1 MNRKMLWFG
10 PCLLALLSA
19 TPTTAASRPAPSRSL
34 APTIVGGQWTW
45 VGGLDHSPQSE
56 RYGVYGTK
64 GVPAP
69 ENAPGARHSFVSW
82 TDASGNFWLFG
93 GEGHGAAGDGRLNDL
108 WKWDGA
114 AWTWMSGSDSPNGNG
129 VYGTKGIAAPGNVPG
144 ARSASVSWTD
154 ASGHLWLFGGIG
166 HAANFLQGSL
176 NDLWRWDGT
185 NWTWVSGSSELDQ
198 LGIYGTK
205 RVASPESVPGA
216 RMSSVSWTDA
226 SGNLWLFGGRTYL
239 SSGSDFHLN
248 DLWRWDG
255 ATWTWMSGSDGQD
268 QPGTYGTK
276 GIAGSDNVPGA
287 RQSSVS
293 WIDAS
298 GSFWL
303 FGGSGRSATGAGY
316 LNDLWRWDGT
326 AWTWVSGSNTTD
338 QYGSYGTKGT
348 GAPGNVPGA
357 RRGSVAWSDPAG
369 NLCLFGGEGFAA
381 EDSFDGGSLNDVWRW
396 DGATWTWLSGSDYP
410 GQKGTYG
417 TKGVPAPANVPGA
430 RRGSVAWRDT
440 TGSLWLFGG
449 VGHTAIEFRN
459 LNDLWKWDGTAWTW
473 IGGPSGESNVGVFG
487 TKGVP
492 APENLPRPRYSPV
505 SGTDSSGNFW
515 LFGGKAFSHPSSG
528 DGIFNDLWRWDGTY
542 WTWMSG
548 TGKSGQAGVYGT
560 KGVAAPENAPGA
572 RCFGVSWTGADGSFW
587 LFGGYG
593 SAAVGMGYL
602 NDLWRWDGTNWTW
615 VSGSDAPSP
624 AGVYGTKGV
633 PAPENVP
640 PPRAHP
646 VSWTDAAGNLWLFG
660 GDLPA
665 ADGTTEARNDLWR
678 WDGTNWTWISGT
690 DQSYQYGVYGTKGVA
705 TPDNVPGT
713 RSGSAS
719 WTDASGNLWLFGG
732 NGLAA
737 AESGRLNDLWKWDGT
752 NWTWISGSDQSNRDG
767 VYGTRGVA
775 AQGNVPGARSSS
787 LSWKDASGNLWLF
800 GGEFF
805 DGFFGG
811 LFNDLWRWDGTSWTW
826 ISGSNTPYQSGTYG
840 TLGVP
845 AAGNVPGSRKLSA
858 SWADASGNLWLFG
871 GMGLGQ
877 SPVDGYLAARLNDLW
892 VFGTTCGSVAPPMA
906 GNGGPYGTG
915 ATIRLTASSV
925 AGATYLWTGP
935 NGFSS
940 TNQNPTIPNATLAME
955 GTYSVAMIVGG
966 CAAAPSDT
974 TVVVV
979 PGQPLTVSKSGAGA
993 GLVSSVPSGID
1004 CGSDCSAWFPSDSP
1018 VTLTATAEAGSR
1030 FAGWSGAGCAG
1041 TEPCS
1046 VTVSGATSVSATFL
1060 PASGVGFHTLA
1071 PCRVVDTRGSAGP
1084 YGGPALE
1091 AGEARAFAIGGQ
1103 CGVPADAAAVA
1114 LNVTVTNPTA
1124 PGSLTVYPGTGLAP
1138 GASTIAFPAGK
1149 TRANNLTT
1157 GLVNGLLTVVD
1168 RQEAGTTHFIVDVC
1182 GYFR

>member
-1 MNRKMLWFG
+1 MNRKMFWLG

-19 TPTTAASRPAPSRSL
+19 TPTAATSGTAPSRS
-34 APTIVGGQWTW
+34 APPTIVGGQWTW

-56 RYGVYGTK
+56 PYGNYGTK
-64 GVPAP
+64 GVPAS
-69 ENAPGARHSFVSW
+69 ENAPGARYSFVSW

-93 GEGHGAAGDGRLNDL
+93 GEGHGASGDGRLNDL

-114 AWTWMSGSDSPNGNG
+114 AWTWMSGSDDPDGYG
-129 VYGTKGIAAPGNVPG
+129 VYGTRGIAAPGNVPG
-144 ARSASVSWTD
+144 ARSGSVSWTD
-154 ASGHLWLFGGIG
+154 ASGNLWLFGGLG
-166 HAANFLQGSL
+166 NATNEHGPL
-176 NDLWRWDGT
+176 NDLWKWDGT
-185 NWTWVSGSSELDQ
+185 SWTWVSGSSAPDQ

-205 RVASPESVPGA
+205 GLASPGNVPGA

-226 SGNLWLFGGRTYL
+226 SGNLWLFGGRAYIPA
-239 SSGSDFHLN
+239 GSASTLN

-255 ATWTWMSGSDGQD
+255 ANWTWMSGSVGQD

-276 GIAGSDNVPGA
+276 GVADPDNVPGA

-303 FGGSGRSATGAGY
+303 FGGWGHSATGAGY
-316 LNDLWRWDGT
+316 LNDLWKWDGT
-326 AWTWVSGSNTTD
+326 AWTWVSGSSTTD

-348 GAPGNVPGA
+348 GAPGNGPGA
-357 RRGSVAWSDPAG
+357 RSGSIAWNDPAG
-369 NLCLFGGEGFAA
+369 NLCLFGGVGFAA
-381 EDSFDGGSLNDVWRW
+381 DDYVDAGSLNDLWKW
-396 DGATWTWLSGSDYP
+396 DGAAWTWLSGSDYP
-410 GQKGTYG
+410 GQKGTHG

-430 RRGSVAWRDT
+430 RRESVAWSDT
-440 TGSLWLFGG
+440 TGNLWLFGG
-449 VGHTAIEFRN
+449 AGFTAVESRA

-473 IGGPSGESNVGVFG
+473 VGGPSGESKVGVFG

-492 APENLPRPRYSPV
+492 APENLPRPRYSSL
-505 SGTDSSGNFW
+505 SGTDSNGNFW
-515 LFGGKAFSHPSSG
+515 LFGGSAFGFGGSG
-528 DGIFNDLWRWDGTY
+528 DAFFNDLWRWDGTY

-548 TGKSGQAGVYGT
+548 TGIPYQPGLYGT

-572 RCFGVSWTGADGSFW
+572 RRDSVSWTDASGNLWVFGGYGAAAAGIGTLNDLWRWDGTNWTWMSGSDAPAPAGVYGTKGVPAAENVPPPRGSSVSWTDAAGNLWLFGGYVMVAGSTADLRNDLWKWDGTNWTWVSGSDQPYQYGVYGTKGVAAPGNVPGTRSGAVSWTDGGGNLWLFGGSGFAAAESGDLNDLWKWDGVNWTWVSGSDQSNQRGVYGTKGVAAPGNVPGARWQSQSWKDASGYFW
-587 LFGGYG
+587 LFGGDFG
-593 SAAVGMGYL
+593 NHLSGGPL

-615 VSGSDAPSP
+615 VSGSRTPEQV
-624 AGVYGTKGV
+624 GEYG
-633 PAPENVP
+633 
-640 PPRAHP
+640 
-646 VSWTDAAGNLWLFG
+646 SM
-660 GDLPA
+660 
-665 ADGTTEARNDLWR
+665 
-678 WDGTNWTWISGT
+678 
-690 DQSYQYGVYGTKGVA
+690 
-705 TPDNVPGT
+705 
-713 RSGSAS
+713 
-719 WTDASGNLWLFGG
+719 
-732 NGLAA
+732 
-737 AESGRLNDLWKWDGT
+737 
-752 NWTWISGSDQSNRDG
+752 
-767 VYGTRGVA
+767 
-775 AQGNVPGARSSS
+775 
-787 LSWKDASGNLWLF
+787 
-800 GGEFF
+800 
-805 DGFFGG
+805 
-811 LFNDLWRWDGTSWTW
+811 
-826 ISGSNTPYQSGTYG
+826 
-840 TLGVP
+840 GVP
-845 AAGNVPGSRKLSA
+845 AAGNVPGSRKRSV

-871 GMGLGQ
+871 GFGFGQ
-877 SPVDGYLAARLNDLW
+877 SPVDGSLGGRLNDLW
-892 VFGTTCGSVAPPMA
+892 VFGTTCGSVAPPTA
-906 GNGGPYGTG
+906 GNDGPWGTG

-935 NGFSS
+935 NGFAS
-940 TNQNPTIPNATLAME
+940 TAQNPTIPNATLAME
-955 GTYSVAMIVGG
+955 GTYSVVMIVGG

-1004 CGSDCSAWFPSDSP
+1004 CGNDCASGFPTDSP
-1018 VTLTATAEAGSR
+1018 VTLTATAEVGSR

-1041 TEPCS
+1041 TAPCS

-1060 PASGVGFHTLA
+1060 PDGGAGFHTLA
-1071 PCRVVDTRGSAGP
+1071 PCRVVDTRGSEGP

-1091 AGEARAFAIGGQ
+1091 AGAARAFAIGGR

-1124 PGSLTVYPGTGLAP
+1124 PGSLTVYPGTGMAP